1 MASYKIIGPCRV
13 CERQP
18 GQTLTD
24 KDLAVVGINVDHLIA
39 SGHLEETSTKRS
51 SIAAVDTPEDQA

>member
-18 GQTLTD
+18 GETLTD
-24 KDLAVVGINVDHLIA
+24 KDLAVSGISVDHLIA

>member
-1 MASYKIIGPCRV
+1 MTSYKIIGPCRV

-18 GQTLTD
+18 GETLTD
-24 KDLAVVGINVDHLIA
+24 KDLAVSGISIDHLIA

>member
-18 GQTLTD
+18 GETLTD
-24 KDLAVVGINVDHLIA
+24 KDLNVEGISIDHLIEA
-39 SGHLEETSTKRS
+39 GHLEATTKRS
-51 SIAAVDTPEDQA
+51 AAADTPED

>member
-18 GQTLTD
+18 GETLTD

>member
-18 GQTLTD
+18 GETLSD

>member
-18 GQTLTD
+18 GETLTD
-24 KDLAVVGINVDHLIA
+24 KDLAIAGVDVDHLIA
-39 SGHLEETSTKRS
+39 AGHLEETSTKRNGT
-51 SIAAVDTPEDQA
+51 AVADTPEDQA

>member
-18 GQTLTD
+18 GETLTD
-24 KDLAVVGINVDHLIA
+24 KDLAVVGISVDHLIA